1 MTVERN
7 FSTRLS
13 SGLHKPSTQEFG
25 ADLSA
30 AWGFL
35 TGGGNPE
42 LQSGQGEG
50 LLLWVSGWV
59 SEFQVSVYSKCQVTS
74 CQQSATSTDGQ
85 FQSTK
90 PRAPLLPAA
99 GSQSREGTPKE

>member
-13 SGLHKPSTQEFG
+13 SDLHKPSTQGFG
-25 ADLSA
+25 ADWSA
-30 AWGFL
+30 ARGFL
-35 TGGGNPE
+35 TGGGT
-42 LQSGQGEG
+42 LSCSLGREG
-50 LLLWVSGWV
+50 LLLWVAGRM
-59 SEFQVSVYSKCQVTS
+59 SEFQVSVYSKCRVTS
-74 CQQSATSTDGQ
+74 CQRSATSTDGQ